1 MSYFNCNLNE
11 NNIIQLISIFYY
23 TPNSNQFTY
32 IYIYILVKN
41 ESLIFYSFFQ
51 VESFNVGSICHGDT
65 DDEEDNTDSDV
76 GLSSRGALRNRI
88 DKLLVS
94 ENLYE

>member
-1 MSYFNCNLNE
+1 MKTISYNLLAYF
-11 NNIIQLISIFYY
+11 IILQILI
-23 TPNSNQFTY
+23 NLH
-32 IYIYILVKN
+32 IYILVKN

>member
-1 MSYFNCNLNE
+1 MKTISYNLLAYF
-11 NNIIQLISIFYY
+11 IILQILI
-23 TPNSNQFTY
+23 NLH
-32 IYIYILVKN
+32 IYILVKI